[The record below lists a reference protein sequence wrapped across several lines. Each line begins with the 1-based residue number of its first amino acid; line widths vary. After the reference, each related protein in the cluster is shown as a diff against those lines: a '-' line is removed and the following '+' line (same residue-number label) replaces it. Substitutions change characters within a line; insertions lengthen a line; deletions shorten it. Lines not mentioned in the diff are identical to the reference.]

1 LTGKIKN
8 FWRNRCFF
16 SWEYKTANIGM
27 FSIYFGSRYS
37 DYERGRIERVWGI
50 HWYPIFI
57 GIEHYEEIE

>member
-1 LTGKIKN
+1 
-8 FWRNRCFF
+8 
-16 SWEYKTANIGM
+16 M